1 MTYLETATQIIKD
14 SIKSA
19 IFIDENAQPFY
30 EQPSDPEELEEQLS
44 RDLYSNFKSDGIT
57 LDIHKFTN
65 GDEVNASIVDY
76 LFDRRDLILLD
87 WKLDKNDGEL
97 LSLKLLSEIV
107 NKDHIHFCAIYTK
120 ETDAKLDEIF
130 WNILS
135 YFSGE
140 TTEFY
145 DNLELELADIEEE
158 VKPLLDEIKY
168 QSQNRFNNNIGR
180 QRGQFLTKYKDLVS
194 RAAEASGE
202 SNRLCAIIKAGI
214 TFGNEHTSENKQP
227 CPTMIS
233 SDGRTVTI
241 NNTVITI
248 LNKQENKPDALVDNF
263 SNQICE
269 NNHSF
274 LQLLGLE
281 AHHIFGKKAAFIDTE
296 MLAISKE
303 AFLYH
308 RNQKKDENFGEFI
321 KDILIEK
328 ARLNF
333 RDEELLLLNDQL
345 LDNMIAT
352 NGIRAISD
360 KELKA
365 MNIFYNSTKLEGN
378 RKLNFGDVFK
388 IGDKYLICITALCD
402 CLTPKRN
409 KFYFAEGTKMKAQDA
424 FGLGDGAFI
433 SYLNQDE
440 IVQWTDINQDK
451 SKAPFMPVYIKPIQF
466 TVPQNMIID
475 NKLIL
480 IGLTEE
486 AQIESLEVEY
496 VTTIKQNYTQR
507 IANHAF
513 SHPVRVGIDFVKKE

>member
-19 IFIDENAQPFY
+19 IFIDENALPFY
-30 EQPSDPEELEEQLS
+30 ETPSEKEVLEERLS
-44 RDLYSNFKSDGIT
+44 RELYSNFKEDGIT
-57 LDIHKFTN
+57 CDIHRFTK
-65 GDEVNASIVDY
+65 GDELNSVIVHN

-97 LSLKLLSEIV
+97 LSLKLLEEIIK
-107 NKDHIHFCAIYTK
+107 KDHIHFCAIYTK
-120 ETDAKLDEIF
+120 ETDANLDDIY

-135 YFSGE
+135 YFSGSDSA
-140 TTEFY
+140 FY
-145 DNLELELADIEEE
+145 SDIKLDLTDLEEE
-158 VKPLLDEIKY
+158 LTPLISQIKY
-168 QSQNRFNNNIGR
+168 HSENRFNKNLR
-180 QRGQFLTKYKDLVS
+180 KERGLFLAKHKEIVKRS
-194 RAAEASGE
+194 MEATRE
-202 SNRLCAIIKAGI
+202 TDKLCALIKAGI
-214 TFGNEHTSENKQP
+214 AFGNQYTSERELP
-227 CPTMIS
+227 CPSMIS
-233 SDGRTVTI
+233 PSNKTITI
-241 NNTVITI
+241 NNTIITI
-248 LNKQENKPDALVDNF
+248 LNKDANRPDVLIENF
-263 SNQICE
+263 SNQVSE
-269 NNHSF
+269 SDYSF

-308 RNQKKDENFGEFI
+308 RNQKKEDNFGGFI

-333 RDEELLLLNDQL
+333 RDEELLLLNDDL
-345 LDNMIAT
+345 LDNMITT
-352 NGIRAISD
+352 NGIGAISD

-402 CLTPKRN
+402 CLTPKKN

-433 SYLNQDE
+433 SYLNQLE

-451 SKAPFMPVYIKPIQF
+451 SKAHFMPVYIKPIQF
-466 TVPQNMIID
+466 TVPQNIIKD
-475 NKLIL
+475 NKLTL
-480 IGLTEE
+480 VGLTEE
-486 AQIESLEVEY
+486 AQIEPIEVEY
-496 VTTIKQNYTQR
+496 LTTIKQNYTQR